1 VPYGA
6 YASLDEYDD
15 AEGLV
20 HISEVSTRWVRNI
33 RNHMRENQKTV
44 LKVLR
49 VDEQKKHINLS
60 LRRVSEREKRERLLL
75 WKRERRGRRLFDM
88 AAEKLGIEDQD
99 AIDAVKHQLEKRF
112 GGIYASFERTAIKG
126 KKALN
131 TAKISSEWVD
141 MLSEIAKTRIRIPEK
156 KVLGVFEMSCHQPNG
171 VEVLRTAFKKAKKV
185 DPNINIYVTGAPKYR
200 IEVSATNYKTA
211 ERLLDKA
218 VQVALKSVNDAGG
231 EGTFTRL

>member
-1 VPYGA
+1 MPYGA
-6 YASLDEYDD
+6 NATLDEYDE
-15 AEGLV
+15 AEGMV

-33 RNHMRENQKTV
+33 RNHIQENQKTV

-88 AAEKLGIEDQD
+88 AAEKLGVEDQE
-99 AIDAVKHQLEKRF
+99 AIDTVKHQLERRF
-112 GGIYASFERTAIKG
+112 GSIYASFERTAIKG
-126 KKALN
+126 KPALRSV
-131 TAKISSEWVD
+131 KIPSDWVD
-141 MLSEIAKTRIRIPEK
+141 MLSEIAKSRIRIPEK
-156 KVLGVFEMSCHQPNG
+156 KVLGVLEMSCHQPNG
-171 VEVLRTAFKKAKKV
+171 VEVLRTAFKQAKNV
-185 DPNINIYVTGAPKYR
+185 DPNIHIYVTGAPKYR

-211 ERLLDKA
+211 ERLLDTA
-218 VQVALKSVNDAGG
+218 VRVALESVNDAGG